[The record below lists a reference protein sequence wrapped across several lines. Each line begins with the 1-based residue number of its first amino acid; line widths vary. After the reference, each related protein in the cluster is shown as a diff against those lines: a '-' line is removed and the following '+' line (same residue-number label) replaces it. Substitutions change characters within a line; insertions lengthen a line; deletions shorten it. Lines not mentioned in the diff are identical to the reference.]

1 MRDLSEPATP
11 GEGEE
16 LEVASGR
23 EGDKARCLPR
33 MDRAPGTGPTPFT
46 DPPLANLMGPRRG
59 RRGVDPT
66 SRLWGHRRPRD
77 AVPTSHPVPGVSMH
91 VRAAA
96 PQPRSREP
104 WCLGFPTERAG
115 LGAAPCA
122 PASPQSILPTLLPPP
137 GRPPHPL
144 PTRPRLPMASP
155 DTSHKRRSVVLPGPL
170 NSARLCVLGKGCA
183 GGGARWAPVVPR
195 TAQGRAGG
203 WGLGEQAGA
212 AARGPPVPGLWP
224 MAAWPPCSGAP

>member
-1 MRDLSEPATP
+1 M
-11 GEGEE
+11 
-16 LEVASGR
+16 
-23 EGDKARCLPR
+23 
-33 MDRAPGTGPTPFT
+33 
-46 DPPLANLMGPRRG
+46 
-59 RRGVDPT
+59 DPT

-77 AVPTSHPVPGVSMH
+77 AVPTSHLVPGVSMH

-195 TAQGRAGG
+195 IAQGRAGG
-203 WGLGEQAGA
+203 WGLGEQAGRLPGDPRS
-212 AARGPPVPGLWP
+212 RGSGPWQPGLPAQVPPEPHGCLLGRDSLGSLVTWP
-224 MAAWPPCSGAP
+224 AGAALAGARDTGPGQAIWVTLGSGP